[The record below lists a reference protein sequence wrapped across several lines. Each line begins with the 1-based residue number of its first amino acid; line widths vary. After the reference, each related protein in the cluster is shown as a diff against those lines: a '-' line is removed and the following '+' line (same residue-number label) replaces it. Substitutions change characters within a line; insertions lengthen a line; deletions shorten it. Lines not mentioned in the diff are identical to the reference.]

1 MVQLC
6 DLKTISAL
14 LASGLVPACSSLY
27 ISEAASRGSCP
38 IPDTGKL
45 LQTKWFSMLLCALPN
60 VGTQHFFF
68 MEGLCCDWE
77 PLLWTLMIWIPGSRL
92 FKPQLLWD
100 RQFGLFRIY
109 PFPVPCPSPSLSSL
123 FYPWLSKKLADMIIH
138 RTEPRKSD
146 SKAKENL
153 LHIIFIISIFIIWQ
167 LQVSSSNSFIR
178 C

>member
-1 MVQLC
+1 MIWRQYLHCWPVDWFLHAAVFTFQR
-6 DLKTISAL
+6 L
-14 LASGLVPACSSLY
+14 LL
-27 ISEAASRGSCP
+27 EAAAQF
-38 IPDTGKL
+38 
-45 LQTKWFSMLLCALPN
+45 QTRASYCKQSDFPCFCVRFPTWELSI
-60 VGTQHFFF
+60 FF

-109 PFPVPCPSPSLSSL
+109 PFPVPCPSPSLSSS

-138 RTEPRKSD
+138 RTEPWKSD